1 MKKSMK
7 KFMVACAA
15 ASAIAVAAGMSA
27 MAAEVTY
34 NAENNSAPITVP
46 ADAAAGPQ
54 KTVLVIPETAKNNVT
69 DNNILYIDQGET
81 LPADALLKAGT
92 LADGKYLVMVGY
104 YKADNT
110 FAISEDYFTI
120 GGGAPG
126 GDPSE
131 THEVLMG
138 DVTKPDGIINS
149 MDAQQVL
156 KYAVTGSAAFAS
168 NPDKLIAADVA
179 KPTVINSMDAQQI
192 LKYSVTGG
200 PAQNVGKT
208 AVVNADGT
216 IVEYK

>member
-34 NAENNSAPITVP
+34 NAENNSAPINVP
-46 ADAAAGPQ
+46 ADAAAGTQ
-54 KTVLVIPETAKNNVT
+54 KTVLVIPETARNDVK
-69 DNNILYIDQGET
+69 DADILYINQDAT
-81 LPADALLKAGT
+81 LPENALLKAGT

-120 GGGAPG
+120 GGGA
-126 GDPSE
+126 SE